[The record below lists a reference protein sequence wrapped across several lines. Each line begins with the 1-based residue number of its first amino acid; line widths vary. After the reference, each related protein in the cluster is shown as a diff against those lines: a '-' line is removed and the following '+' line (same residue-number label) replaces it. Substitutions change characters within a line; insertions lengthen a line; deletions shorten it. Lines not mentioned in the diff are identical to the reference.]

1 MIFEYNIML
10 WCLYEKQNTLAYVIK
25 KNSLSRKTNVFFLMF
40 LEMIYQSNKMTD
52 WEICVIYKNNQCFT
66 SFHAYTAKCNKDIA
80 ETKKKIKH

>member
-1 MIFEYNIML
+1 MF
-10 WCLYEKQNTLAYVIK
+10 
-25 KNSLSRKTNVFFLMF
+25 VFFLMF

-80 ETKKKIKH
+80 ETKKKNKALESLYT